1 MRKQKTLLY
10 ASFAALLTI
19 TLAYLWGY
27 RFSVSQLNTELNRKL
42 DFGTAE
48 IIYSNSA
55 KDTAIVVSQNDHWIV
70 CRQIDKS

>member
-19 TLAYLWGY
+19 ALAYLLGY
-27 RFSVSQLNTELNRKL
+27 RFSLSQLNAELNRKL

-48 IIYSNSA
+48 IIS
-55 KDTAIVVSQNDHWIV
+55 
-70 CRQIDKS
+70 